1 MLSCFFFFSSRRRH
15 TRCALVTGVQT
26 CALPILEKNGGEA
39 ESGSEEQLM
48 IRLCASGFGTGQ
60 YLGINNGASHGTGPH
75 WAKAMSAPRNPSVI
89 APTKSAPTTLGRAGS
104 RRSNQRQPTHIRQPW
119 VRAVEKGTSHEAGK
133 RVSGRWYS
141 RGGT

>member
-60 YLGINNGASHGTGPH
+60 YLGIKNGASHGTGPH

-89 APTKSAPTTLGRAGS
+89 ATTRRAPTT
-104 RRSNQRQPTHIRQPW
+104 RRSEEHRLNS
-119 VRAVEKGTSHEAGK
+119 SH
-133 RVSGRWYS
+133 
-141 RGGT
+141 